1 MDLICYL
8 HPGWAPLI
16 RPAEATR
23 PWMDATPE
31 SFAYR
36 CLPLNIANA
45 HGWEVLCPCD
55 AEAYWTGRPGTG
67 DVIVRSASGTAAHDA
82 PVSLFGQGTITFHIQ
97 ALFRTPPGW
106 DLWISG
112 SPNHPKEGLMPLS
125 GVVETDWSPY
135 TFTMNWR
142 FTRRGHWVRFKRGE
156 PICFI
161 FPVQRGALE
170 RMEPKFVAL
179 GDNPELAADFHAWS
193 QSRNQFQA
201 DVATDPHRPPA
212 DKWQKRYYRGVSMR
226 NERPAPG
233 HRARL
238 RLKPF
243 VNGVP
248 DEAQTEVAFTY
259 KQIAALLDA
268 ARSGAADVAAALH
281 KAGVPEPAA
290 RRIAEAHNAGKP
302 A

>member
-1 MDLICYL
+1 
-8 HPGWAPLI
+8 
-16 RPAEATR
+16 
-23 PWMDATPE
+23 
-31 SFAYR
+31 
-36 CLPLNIANA
+36 
-45 HGWEVLCPCD
+45 
-55 AEAYWTGRPGTG
+55 
-67 DVIVRSASGTAAHDA
+67 
-82 PVSLFGQGTITFHIQ
+82 
-97 ALFRTPPGW
+97 
-106 DLWISG
+106 
-112 SPNHPKEGLMPLS
+112 MPLS

-142 FTRRGHWVRFKRGE
+142 FTRRNHWVRFTRGE

-179 GDNPELAADFHAWS
+179 GDNPELAADFRAWS

-226 NERPAPG
+226 DERPAPG

-248 DEAQTEVAFTY
+248 DEAETEVALTY
-259 KQIAALLDA
+259 KQIAALLTA
-268 ARSGAADVAAALH
+268 ARGGTADIAAALH

-290 RRIAEAHNAGKP
+290 QRIADAHRAGKP